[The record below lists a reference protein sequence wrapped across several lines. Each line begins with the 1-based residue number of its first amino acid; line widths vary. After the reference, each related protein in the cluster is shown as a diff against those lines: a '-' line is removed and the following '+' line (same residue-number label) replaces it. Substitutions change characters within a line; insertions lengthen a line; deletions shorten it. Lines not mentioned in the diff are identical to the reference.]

1 MTPDAPEPNENT
13 TPPAPGC
20 GPAAPELPTETGDP
34 APRGGPADAAAPGNA
49 EPAALAAL
57 TQTGETGSAAPGDGR
72 AAHAPPGDGRHA
84 TGRPVA
90 ATPTPPADGNPAA
103 TDPPGHAGHT
113 AHARTATGAGAGGPG
128 TGGSVPGSGSAGAET
143 PADAERAAHAR
154 IAAALAELAEGGGA
168 GAPHPYLRRHLA
180 GHAALGGV
188 LDDTHVPPA
197 LLPWLSGDGVR
208 GLLGL
213 PRSGRAQQS
222 WLAAWAAIEPYLRDA
237 DVASRRSSLHLA
249 YTALRHPGVP
259 YARLPRDAADL
270 DGSRLRVLWSRWSP
284 PSNVLTTLGHRGL
297 SLTAAAGPGGTP
309 LLAVGN
315 EAGGIELVDATTG
328 AGVGD
333 RIPAHDGAVRCLDFV
348 PRASG
353 AGDLVSGS
361 ADGVVRVWDTGR
373 GTLVHHMALRGSA
386 WIAAVAGWRDAEG
399 RLRVA
404 AAGGDGSVTLWRE
417 GAGARRLAELAA
429 HRRDRAAFA
438 LTLAAGPDGRRLLV
452 GAGRTLRVWDVS
464 DDGTAAAPHLL
475 YEHPVSDAPVRA
487 CAGTGVP
494 GQVATGHA
502 DGSLTLWDLGGGA
515 GSGGVRAVL
524 PGEGEPVTA
533 LMALRSD
540 DGRELL
546 AAAGPKTVV
555 DLWDVGARRCTGRLT
570 GHGDAVTA
578 LCALPADGPARL
590 ASVARDNTVRLWD
603 GHDLRRAAD
612 GVDPTPSAVTATL
625 VAGGRRSAPRLAV
638 GYTSARVQLWDTGT
652 GEPDA
657 GFGTA
662 PRHPVSALAWTPAT
676 PHGPGLLLWAAADG
690 AVRAW
695 DPAPRDPGRA
705 AEAFPPLKGHSL
717 PVRSLASAV
726 LSGLPG
732 VSGPSGGVPVAVSGG
747 DDRTVRV
754 WDLTTGQPLLRWRH
768 AFRVRAVA
776 AASDGR
782 GGGWIASGSTDGTVR
797 VAEPASGGPGRV
809 LTCRQGFVNAV
820 AFGAGPG
827 PGGPLPPFL
836 VSGGDDGTVRLW
848 DLTTYAPLG
857 AVLRGHTEAVEAVA
871 AWTAVT
877 SSGARRSFVAS
888 AARDGT
894 VRFWDAATSRCV
906 LLLAAGSRVRALSAH
921 GPALAIAGDAGVA
934 LLELDADL
942 DLPAPG

>member
-1 MTPDAPEPNENT
+1 MTPDAPEPNKEAAPPSRVSPAAGAT
-13 TPPAPGC
+13 GGPAPG
-20 GPAAPELPTETGDP
+20 DV
-34 APRGGPADAAAPGNA
+34 
-49 EPAALAAL
+49 EPAALTGL
-57 TQTGETGSAAPGDGR
+57 PDDGDGETSGSAPGGSSTATEPPGDAPPTAYAPLAAAPAGGNGAR
-72 AAHAPPGDGRHA
+72 TGGSIPPGDAEHTAHAP
-84 TGRPVA
+84 
-90 ATPTPPADGNPAA
+90 NPAA
-103 TDPPGHAGHT
+103 LPQLAKAGSAGYGDGPADPDPPGHAE
-113 AHARTATGAGAGGPG
+113 RT
-128 TGGSVPGSGSAGAET
+128 
-143 PADAERAAHAR
+143 AHAR
-154 IAAALAELAEGGGA
+154 IAAALAELAGGGGA

-213 PRSGRAQQS
+213 PRAGRAQQS

-249 YTALRHPGVP
+249 HTALRHPGVP
-259 YARLPRDAADL
+259 YARLPQDVADF
-270 DGSRLRVLWSRWSP
+270 DGSRLRVLWSRWAP
-284 PSNVLTTLGHRGL
+284 PANVLTTLGRRGL
-297 SLTAAAGPGGTP
+297 SLSAAAGPGGTP

-328 AGVGD
+328 AGVED

-348 PRASG
+348 PHATG

-373 GTLVHHMALRGSA
+373 GTLVHHMALRRSA
-386 WIAAVAGWRDAEG
+386 WIAAVAGYRDAEG
-399 RLRVA
+399 RLHVA

-417 GAGARRLAELAA
+417 GAGERRLPELAA
-429 HRRDRAAFA
+429 HPLDRAAFA
-438 LTLAAGPDGRRLLV
+438 LTLATGADGRRLLV
-452 GAGRTLRVWDVS
+452 GAGRSLRVWDVS
-464 DDGTAAAPHLL
+464 DAGDAAPRLV
-475 YEHPVSDAPVRA
+475 YQHPVDVPVRS

-494 GQVATGHA
+494 GGVATGHA
-502 DGSLTLWDLGGGA
+502 DGSLTLWDLAGGA
-515 GSGGVRAVL
+515 RAAL

-533 LMALRSD
+533 LTALRTG
-540 DGRELL
+540 DGRDLL
-546 AAAGPKTVV
+546 AAAGPGTAV
-555 DLWDVGARRCTGRLT
+555 DLWDVGSRQWTGRLT

-603 GHDLRRAAD
+603 GQDLRRAVD
-612 GVDPTPSAVTATL
+612 GVDPAPSAVTATL
-625 VAGGRRSAPRLAV
+625 AGRLGSAPRLAV
-638 GYTSARVQLWDTGT
+638 GYASARVQLWDAGT

-662 PRHPVSALAWTPAT
+662 PRHQVSALAWTPAT
-676 PHGPGLLLWAAADG
+676 PHGPGRLLWAAADCT
-690 AVRAW
+690 VRAW

-705 AEAFPPLKGHSL
+705 AVPFPPLRGHSL

-726 LSGLPG
+726 LFDGR
-732 VSGPSGGVPVAVSGG
+732 PVAVSGG
-747 DDRTVRV
+747 DDCTVRL
-754 WDLTTGQPLLRWRH
+754 WDLTTGQQLLHWRH

-776 AASDGR
+776 AASDGHGR
-782 GGGWIASGSTDGTVR
+782 DWVASGSTDGTVH
-797 VAEPASGGPGRV
+797 VVEPAAGGPGRV

-820 AFGAGPG
+820 AFGAD

-848 DLTTYAPLG
+848 DLTAYAPLG

-877 SSGARRSFVAS
+877 PSGARRAFAAS

-894 VRFWDAATSRCV
+894 IRFWDAATSRCV
-906 LLLAAGSRVRALSAH
+906 LQLAAGSRVRALSAQ

-934 LLELDADL
+934 LLELDGDLDGDL
-942 DLPAPG
+942 DLPAPDCLDLPG